1 MAARAAHVS
10 IGSEGHPHVACKCS
24 FTSVILD
31 YYLRSVGEGD
41 VWHATQVVGLM
52 RLPPADQDERLAK
65 AALFSKFAELLP
77 AALLL
82 QLQTGE
88 GGGHV
93 LGGAGGHAAAD
104 ARDLVADLLS
114 AIQEVIAGDPTPY
127 QNLFRHGL
135 AFWLFLLLLKGCAK
149 WVPAHLARTSPSA
162 DTASRSYVERCV

>member
-1 MAARAAHVS
+1 MSGMRRRWWASCGCPQRTRTSAWR
-10 IGSEGHPHVACKCS
+10 KRRCS
-24 FTSVILD
+24 AS
-31 YYLRSVGEGD
+31 LRSCCRQRCCCSCRRG
-41 VWHATQVVGLM
+41 
-52 RLPPADQDERLAK
+52 R
-65 AALFSKFAELLP
+65 
-77 AALLL
+77 
-82 QLQTGE
+82 